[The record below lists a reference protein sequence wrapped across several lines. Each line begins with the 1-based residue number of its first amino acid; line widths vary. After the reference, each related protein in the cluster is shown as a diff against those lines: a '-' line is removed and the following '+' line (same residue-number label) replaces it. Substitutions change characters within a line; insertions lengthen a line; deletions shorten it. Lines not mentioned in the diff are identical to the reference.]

1 MQFTAHG
8 RGIDIDCQGDLSEG
22 VPPAVTAG
30 GLVDVVVA
38 HFAAVHSSL
47 DAACFEVRGDGPT
60 VDAECSGEI
69 GQRPSRLVLAHE
81 AVDLDLVQATKDGSS
96 GRV

>member
-1 MQFTAHG
+1 MAKRKKKVPG
-8 RGIDIDCQGDLSEG
+8 VDIDCQGDLSEG

-47 DAACFEVRGDGPT
+47 DAASFDFLKLADCRHSPHRDQPGIVLE
-60 VDAECSGEI
+60 AI
-69 GQRPSRLVLAHE
+69 SRFIDEL
-81 AVDLDLVQATKDGSS
+81 QA
-96 GRV
+96 